1 MTHTIRIVMIGNSVQ
16 TLESGVTHR
25 AIYQR
30 HDITTVL
37 AFLDQA
43 KNGFE
48 SREIS
53 INDIRGMVDTDIN
66 TRRS

>member
-16 TLESGVTHR
+16 TLESGVTHL
-25 AIYQR
+25 AINQR